1 MRPIAALLLLALT
14 GPEATSLLGRPLYSP
29 ALAPAVRAEREAQ
42 LAAARAQIEAHPG
55 EAAPVDALIWLGR
68 RTAYLGRYRE
78 AIAIYTRALALHPDE
93 PRLLR
98 HRGHRHLTLRRFD
111 LARADLERA
120 AALLRGRPDEV
131 EPDGLPNARGIPTS
145 TLQSNVWYHLGLA
158 RYLQG
163 DFEGA
168 LAAYRE
174 CERVSKNPDML
185 AATVYWLHLTLL
197 RLGRETEAAAVLVP
211 VGADWQLIENHSYHR
226 LLLFFKGER
235 GAEALLA
242 GAGAEESGLDLAT
255 VAYGIGAWHL
265 AHGRRQAAQALFQK
279 VLAGEQW
286 PAFGYIAAEAE
297 LARAAGGSVLP

>member
-1 MRPIAALLLLALT
+1 MRPVAALLLLLLGAAPE
-14 GPEATSLLGRPLYSP
+14 PEAISLLGRPLHAP
-29 ALAPAVRAEREAQ
+29 ALPPAVQVERQAQ
-42 LAAARAQIEAHPG
+42 LEAARAQ
-55 EAAPVDALIWLGR
+55 AAARPQDVEALIWLGR
-68 RTAYLGRYRE
+68 RTAYLGRFRE
-78 AIAIYTRALALHPDE
+78 AIAVYTRALERHPDD

-111 LARADLERA
+111 LAAADLERA
-120 AALLRGRPDEV
+120 AALVRGTPDEV

-158 RYLQG
+158 RYLRG
-163 DFEGA
+163 DFAGA
-168 LAAYRE
+168 LAAYRQ
-174 CERVSKNPDML
+174 CELVSKNPDML

-211 VGADWQLIENHSYHR
+211 VRADWELYENHSYHR

-235 GAEALLA
+235 AAEALLA
-242 GAGAEESGLDLAT
+242 EAGAEESGLDLAT

-265 AHGRRQAAQALFQK
+265 AHGRRDAARALFER
-279 VLAGEQW
+279 VVAGAQW

-297 LARAAGGSVLP
+297 LARE